1 MLHQRV
7 TSKFP
12 TLERPMKRSERR
24 RAEAHQRSYEARLR
38 KDAAEKFSGLPQDI
52 KDDIAAVVRAVSYT
66 TGGGTCMFRAF
77 TGGMALQAAGIEAD
91 RVVGGM
97 LYRVGPDPMRDVV
110 AFYSPGNFGC
120 IRDGR
125 FLGHSWLRVGDDLV
139 DFSVGDWRKE
149 NELLGTAHR
158 RRAGRAAT
166 WTIEPPDYFWA
177 PWADF
182 MPPVPAVIAGK
193 IGKIWTPD
201 IGRAV
206 YPGFNGSDA
215 DRRQLAE
222 PNDTMMEL
230 LQLALPAIIEQAKR
244 FELRQRVDA
253 WQKTQQ

>member
-12 TLERPMKRSERR
+12 TLERPMNRPERR

-110 AFYSPGNFGC
+110 AFWGPGNFGC
-120 IRDGR
+120 IRDRRCFGR
-125 FLGHSWLRVGDDLV
+125 SWLRVGDDLV
-139 DFSVGDWRKE
+139 AFSVGDWPKE
-149 NELLGTAHR
+149 NEILEALMDDGLG
-158 RRAGRAAT
+158 AAA
-166 WTIEPPDYFWA
+166 WT
-177 PWADF
+177 
-182 MPPVPAVIAGK
+182 V
-193 IGKIWTPD
+193 
-201 IGRAV
+201 
-206 YPGFNGSDA
+206 
-215 DRRQLAE
+215 
-222 PNDTMMEL
+222 
-230 LQLALPAIIEQAKR
+230 
-244 FELRQRVDA
+244 
-253 WQKTQQ
+253 